1 MASNVNPTVR
11 RRRLGQELRRL
22 RELKG
27 MTAEEVAE
35 RLLVSQSKISR
46 LENGRRSISQRDVR
60 DLCGVYEVEDHR
72 IVDSLMQMA
81 KDSRQ
86 QGWWHAFGDIPYS
99 VYIGLETDAASLRV
113 YDPQVVPGLL
123 QTPQYAE
130 ALIAGALP
138 ETVPADVEKR
148 VNVRLRRQER
158 VKATENPLR
167 LWVVIDEA
175 ALRRTIGGKQLMID
189 QLESLIDQSRLPHV
203 TVQVLPFSMGAHPG
217 INGQY
222 AILEFP
228 DASDSSVVYIE
239 GVTSDL
245 YLEKANDVQKYSVM
259 YEHSAGAGP
268 ECGPDP
274 GIHHRDRQGVRRWNG
289 LLSAGI
295 GRLGAEAR
303 HGTPRAH
310 RGGRPSRN
318 MPSGRVNGRPAARR
332 LRVASITPT
341 ENAGRERPT
350 RENRSEHGNSSGR
363 HGHLDQVLVLHR
375 KRRMR

>member
-1 MASNVNPTVR
+1 VASSVNPTVR

-86 QGWWHAFGDIPYS
+86 QGWWHSFGDIPYS

-123 QTPQYAE
+123 QTRQYAE

-138 ETVPADVEKR
+138 ETAQADVEKR
-148 VNVRLRRQER
+148 VQVRVRRQER
-158 VKATENPLR
+158 ISAPENPLR
-167 LWVVIDEA
+167 LWTVMDES
-175 ALRRTIGGKQLMID
+175 ALRRVVGNRSLMRD
-189 QLESLIDQSRLPHV
+189 QLEHLVEQSQLPHV
-203 TVQVLPFSMGAHPG
+203 TVQVIPFDMGAHPG
-217 INGQY
+217 LNGQY

-228 DASDSSVVYIE
+228 DAADSSVVYIE

-259 YEHSAGAGP
+259 YEHLRAQALNVDQS
-268 ECGPDP
+268 
-274 GIHHRDRQGVRRWNG
+274 RQFI
-289 LLSAGI
+289 ADI
-295 GRLGAEAR
+295 AKEYAR
-303 HGTPRAH
+303 
-310 RGGRPSRN
+310 
-318 MPSGRVNGRPAARR
+318 
-332 LRVASITPT
+332 
-341 ENAGRERPT
+341 
-350 RENRSEHGNSSGR
+350 
-363 HGHLDQVLVLHR
+363 
-375 KRRMR
+375 

>member
-113 YDPQVVPGLL
+113 YEPQVVPGLL
-123 QTPQYAE
+123 QTRQYAE
-130 ALIAGALP
+130 ALITGALP
-138 ETVPADVEKR
+138 ESSSADIEKR
-148 VNVRLRRQER
+148 VNVRARRQER
-158 VKATENPLR
+158 IRDAETPLR
-167 LWVVIDEA
+167 LWAVIDES
-175 ALRRTIGGKQLMID
+175 ALRRVVGDRQLMIE
-189 QLESLIDQSRLPHV
+189 QLEHLVEQSHLPHV
-203 TVQVLPFSMGAHPG
+203 TVQVLPFDMGAHPG
-217 INGQY
+217 ISGHY

-245 YLEKANDVQKYSVM
+245 YLEKANDVQRYSVM
-259 YEHSAGAGP
+259 YEHLRAQALNV
-268 ECGPDP
+268 EQT
-274 GIHHRDRQGVRRWNG
+274 RQF
-289 LLSAGI
+289 I
-295 GRLGAEAR
+295 GDVIKDYTDA
-303 HGTPRAH
+303 
-310 RGGRPSRN
+310 
-318 MPSGRVNGRPAARR
+318 
-332 LRVASITPT
+332 
-341 ENAGRERPT
+341 T
-350 RENRSEHGNSSGR
+350 R
-363 HGHLDQVLVLHR
+363 
-375 KRRMR
+375 

>member
-86 QGWWHAFGDIPYS
+86 QGWWHSFGDIPYS

-123 QTPQYAE
+123 QTRAYAE
-130 ALIAGALP
+130 TLITGALP
-138 ETVPADVEKR
+138 ETTPTDIDKR
-148 VNVRLRRQER
+148 VQVRVRRQER
-158 VKATENPLR
+158 IAAPDNPLR
-167 LWVVIDEA
+167 LWTVLDES
-175 ALRRTIGGKQLMID
+175 ALRRVVGSRTVMRE
-189 QLESLIDQSRLPHV
+189 QLEHLVEQSQLPHV
-203 TVQVLPFSMGAHPG
+203 TVQVIPFDMGAHPG
-217 INGQY
+217 LNGQY

-228 DASDSSVVYIE
+228 DAADSSVVYIE

-259 YEHSAGAGP
+259 YEHLRAQALNVEQS
-268 ECGPDP
+268 
-274 GIHHRDRQGVRRWNG
+274 RQFIAKIAQEYALQEPV
-289 LLSAGI
+289 
-295 GRLGAEAR
+295 
-303 HGTPRAH
+303 
-310 RGGRPSRN
+310 
-318 MPSGRVNGRPAARR
+318 
-332 LRVASITPT
+332 
-341 ENAGRERPT
+341 
-350 RENRSEHGNSSGR
+350 
-363 HGHLDQVLVLHR
+363 
-375 KRRMR
+375 

>member
-72 IVDSLMQMA
+72 VVDSLMQMA

-86 QGWWHAFGDIPYS
+86 QGWWHSFGDIPYS

-123 QTPQYAE
+123 QTRAYAE
-130 ALIAGALP
+130 ALITGALP
-138 ETVPADVEKR
+138 ETPPTDIEKR
-148 VNVRLRRQER
+148 VQVRMRRQER
-158 VKATENPLR
+158 ISAPENPLR
-167 LWVVIDEA
+167 LWTVLDES
-175 ALRRTIGGKQLMID
+175 ALRRVVGSRHLMRD
-189 QLESLIDQSRLPHV
+189 QLEHLVEQSQVPHV
-203 TVQVLPFSMGAHPG
+203 TVQVIPFEMGAHPG
-217 INGQY
+217 LNGQY

-228 DASDSSVVYIE
+228 DAADSSVVYIE

-245 YLEKANDVQKYSVM
+245 YLEKANDVQQYSVM
-259 YEHSAGAGP
+259 YEHLRAQALNVEQS
-268 ECGPDP
+268 
-274 GIHHRDRQGVRRWNG
+274 RQ
-289 LLSAGI
+289 LIADI
-295 GRLGAEAR
+295 AKDYAR
-303 HGTPRAH
+303 
-310 RGGRPSRN
+310 
-318 MPSGRVNGRPAARR
+318 
-332 LRVASITPT
+332 
-341 ENAGRERPT
+341 
-350 RENRSEHGNSSGR
+350 
-363 HGHLDQVLVLHR
+363 
-375 KRRMR
+375 

>member
-1 MASNVNPTVR
+1 MPSNVNPTVR

-99 VYIGLETDAASLRV
+99 VYIGLETDAESLRV
-113 YDPQVVPGLL
+113 YEPQMIPGLL
-123 QTPQYAE
+123 QTRAYAE
-130 ALIAGALP
+130 ALISGALP
-138 ETVPADVEKR
+138 EAPPSDIEKR
-148 VNVRLRRQER
+148 VNVRSRRQDR
-158 VKATENPLR
+158 VNSPDNPLR
-167 LWVVIDEA
+167 LWAVIDES
-175 ALRRTIGGKQLMID
+175 ALRRVVGDKQVMLD
-189 QLESLIDQSRLPHV
+189 QLEHLVEQSHLPHV
-203 TVQVLPFSMGAHPG
+203 TVQVLPFDMGAHPG

-228 DASDSSVVYIE
+228 DAADSSVVYIE

-245 YLEKANDVQKYSVM
+245 YLEKANDVQRYSVM
-259 YEHSAGAGP
+259 YEH
-268 ECGPDP
+268 
-274 GIHHRDRQGVRRWNG
+274 
-289 LLSAGI
+289 L
-295 GRLGAEAR
+295 
-303 HGTPRAH
+303 RAQAL
-310 RGGRPSRN
+310 N
-318 MPSGRVNGRPAARR
+318 V
-332 LRVASITPT
+332 
-341 ENAGRERPT
+341 EQT
-350 RENRSEHGNSSGR
+350 REFISKIAKSYTS
-363 HGHLDQVLVLHR
+363 
-375 KRRMR
+375 

>member
-1 MASNVNPTVR
+1 MASSVNPTVR

-86 QGWWHAFGDIPYS
+86 QGWWHSFGDIPYS

-123 QTPQYAE
+123 QTRQYAE

-138 ETVPADVEKR
+138 ETAPVDIDKR
-148 VNVRLRRQER
+148 VQVRMKRQER
-158 VKATENPLR
+158 ISAPDNPLR
-167 LWVVIDEA
+167 LWTVLDES
-175 ALRRTIGGKQLMID
+175 ALRRAVGNRSLMRE
-189 QLESLIDQSRLPHV
+189 QLEHLVEQSQLPHV
-203 TVQVLPFSMGAHPG
+203 TVQVIPFDMGAHPG
-217 INGQY
+217 LNGQY

-228 DASDSSVVYIE
+228 DAADSSVVYIE

-259 YEHSAGAGP
+259 YEHLRAQALNVEQS
-268 ECGPDP
+268 
-274 GIHHRDRQGVRRWNG
+274 RQFI
-289 LLSAGI
+289 ADI
-295 GRLGAEAR
+295 AKEYAR
-303 HGTPRAH
+303 
-310 RGGRPSRN
+310 
-318 MPSGRVNGRPAARR
+318 
-332 LRVASITPT
+332 
-341 ENAGRERPT
+341 
-350 RENRSEHGNSSGR
+350 
-363 HGHLDQVLVLHR
+363 
-375 KRRMR
+375 

>member
-22 RELKG
+22 REQKG

-86 QGWWHAFGDIPYS
+86 QGWWHSFGDIPYS

-123 QTPQYAE
+123 QTRPYAE

-138 ETVPADVEKR
+138 ETAPTDIDKR
-148 VNVRLRRQER
+148 VQVRMRRQER
-158 VKATENPLR
+158 ISSPSNPLR
-167 LWVVIDEA
+167 LWTVLDEA
-175 ALRRTIGGKQLMID
+175 ALRRVVGSRNVMRD
-189 QLESLIDQSRLPHV
+189 QLEHLVEQSQLPHV
-203 TVQVLPFSMGAHPG
+203 TVQVIPFDMGAHPG
-217 INGQY
+217 LNGQY

-228 DASDSSVVYIE
+228 DAADSSVVYIE

-245 YLEKANDVQKYSVM
+245 YLEKANDVHKYSVM
-259 YEHSAGAGP
+259 YEHLRAQALNVEQSRHFIADIAK
-268 ECGPDP
+268 DY
-274 GIHHRDRQGVRRWNG
+274 
-289 LLSAGI
+289 
-295 GRLGAEAR
+295 AR
-303 HGTPRAH
+303 
-310 RGGRPSRN
+310 
-318 MPSGRVNGRPAARR
+318 
-332 LRVASITPT
+332 
-341 ENAGRERPT
+341 
-350 RENRSEHGNSSGR
+350 
-363 HGHLDQVLVLHR
+363 
-375 KRRMR
+375 

>member
-22 RELKG
+22 LELKG

-60 DLCGVYEVEDHR
+60 DLCGVYEVEDQR
-72 IVDSLMQMA
+72 VVDSLMQMA

-86 QGWWHAFGDIPYS
+86 QGWWHAFGDVPYS

-123 QTPQYAE
+123 QTRPYAE

-138 ETVPADVEKR
+138 ETTPADIDKR
-148 VNVRLRRQER
+148 VQVRLRRQER
-158 VKATENPLR
+158 ISAPESPLR
-167 LWVVIDEA
+167 LWTVLDES
-175 ALRRTIGGKQLMID
+175 ALRRVVGNRSLMRE
-189 QLESLIDQSRLPHV
+189 QLEHLVEQSQLPHV
-203 TVQVLPFSMGAHPG
+203 TVQVIPFDMGAHPG
-217 INGQY
+217 LNGQY

-245 YLEKANDVQKYSVM
+245 YLEKPADVQKYSVM
-259 YEHSAGAGP
+259 YEHLRAQALNVEQS
-268 ECGPDP
+268 
-274 GIHHRDRQGVRRWNG
+274 RQ
-289 LLSAGI
+289 LIADIAKDYAQL
-295 GRLGAEAR
+295 
-303 HGTPRAH
+303 
-310 RGGRPSRN
+310 RP
-318 MPSGRVNGRPAARR
+318 
-332 LRVASITPT
+332 
-341 ENAGRERPT
+341 
-350 RENRSEHGNSSGR
+350 H
-363 HGHLDQVLVLHR
+363 
-375 KRRMR
+375 

>member
-86 QGWWHAFGDIPYS
+86 QGWWHSFGDIPYS

-123 QTPQYAE
+123 QTRGYAE
-130 ALIAGALP
+130 SLINGALP
-138 ETVPADVEKR
+138 ETTPSDIDKR
-148 VNVRLRRQER
+148 VQVRMRRQER
-158 VKATENPLR
+158 IQAPDNPLR
-167 LWVVIDEA
+167 LWTVLDEA
-175 ALRRTIGGKQLMID
+175 ALRRTVGGRGIMRE
-189 QLESLIDQSRLPHV
+189 QLEHLVEQSQRPHV
-203 TVQVLPFSMGAHPG
+203 TVQVIPFEMGAHPG
-217 INGQY
+217 LNGQY

-228 DASDSSVVYIE
+228 DAADSSVVYIE

-259 YEHSAGAGP
+259 YEHLRAQALNVEQS
-268 ECGPDP
+268 
-274 GIHHRDRQGVRRWNG
+274 RQFI
-289 LLSAGI
+289 SEIAK
-295 GRLGAEAR
+295 EYAR
-303 HGTPRAH
+303 
-310 RGGRPSRN
+310 
-318 MPSGRVNGRPAARR
+318 
-332 LRVASITPT
+332 
-341 ENAGRERPT
+341 
-350 RENRSEHGNSSGR
+350 
-363 HGHLDQVLVLHR
+363 
-375 KRRMR
+375 

>member
-1 MASNVNPTVR
+1 MASSVNPTVR

-86 QGWWHAFGDIPYS
+86 QGWWHSFGDIPYS

-123 QTPQYAE
+123 QTRAYAE
-130 ALIAGALP
+130 ALIDGALP
-138 ETVPADVEKR
+138 ETTPTDVEKR
-148 VNVRLRRQER
+148 VQVRLRRQDR
-158 VKATENPLR
+158 ISTPDNPLR
-167 LWVVIDEA
+167 LWTVLDEA
-175 ALRRTIGGKQLMID
+175 ALRRVVGSRALMKE
-189 QLESLIDQSRLPHV
+189 QLEYLVEMSQLPHV
-203 TVQVLPFSMGAHPG
+203 TVQVIPFDMGAHPG
-217 INGQY
+217 LNGQY

-259 YEHSAGAGP
+259 YEHLRAQALNV
-268 ECGPDP
+268 DQT
-274 GIHHRDRQGVRRWNG
+274 RQFI
-289 LLSAGI
+289 AKI
-295 GRLGAEAR
+295 AEEY
-303 HGTPRAH
+303 AH
-310 RGGRPSRN
+310 
-318 MPSGRVNGRPAARR
+318 
-332 LRVASITPT
+332 
-341 ENAGRERPT
+341 
-350 RENRSEHGNSSGR
+350 
-363 HGHLDQVLVLHR
+363 
-375 KRRMR
+375 

>member
-86 QGWWHAFGDIPYS
+86 QGWWHSFGDIPYS

-123 QTPQYAE
+123 QTRAYAE
-130 ALIAGALP
+130 ALITGALP
-138 ETVPADVEKR
+138 ETTTTDIEKR
-148 VNVRLRRQER
+148 VQVRMRRQER
-158 VKATENPLR
+158 IAAPENPLR
-167 LWVVIDEA
+167 LWTVLDES
-175 ALRRTIGGKQLMID
+175 ALRRVVGSRQLMHD
-189 QLESLIDQSRLPHV
+189 QLEHLLEQSQLPHV
-203 TVQVLPFSMGAHPG
+203 TVQVIPFDLGAHPG
-217 INGQY
+217 LNGQY

-228 DASDSSVVYIE
+228 DAADSSVVYIE

-245 YLEKANDVQKYSVM
+245 YLEKANDVQQYSVM
-259 YEHSAGAGP
+259 YEHLRAQALNVEQS
-268 ECGPDP
+268 
-274 GIHHRDRQGVRRWNG
+274 RQ
-289 LLSAGI
+289 LIAGI
-295 GRLGAEAR
+295 AKDYAR
-303 HGTPRAH
+303 
-310 RGGRPSRN
+310 
-318 MPSGRVNGRPAARR
+318 
-332 LRVASITPT
+332 
-341 ENAGRERPT
+341 
-350 RENRSEHGNSSGR
+350 
-363 HGHLDQVLVLHR
+363 
-375 KRRMR
+375 

>member
-86 QGWWHAFGDIPYS
+86 QGWWHSFGDIPYS

-123 QTPQYAE
+123 QTRQYAE

-138 ETVPADVEKR
+138 ETAAADVDKR
-148 VNVRLRRQER
+148 VQVRLRRQER
-158 VKATENPLR
+158 ITAPDNPLR
-167 LWVVIDEA
+167 LWTVMDEA
-175 ALRRTIGGKQLMID
+175 ALRRVVGNKSLMRD
-189 QLESLIDQSRLPHV
+189 QLEHLVEQSQLPHV
-203 TVQVLPFSMGAHPG
+203 TVQVIPFEMGAHPG
-217 INGQY
+217 VNGQY

-228 DASDSSVVYIE
+228 DAADSSVVYIE

-259 YEHSAGAGP
+259 YEHLRAQALNP
-268 ECGPDP
+268 EQS
-274 GIHHRDRQGVRRWNG
+274 RQFI
-289 LLSAGI
+289 ADI
-295 GRLGAEAR
+295 AKEYAR
-303 HGTPRAH
+303 
-310 RGGRPSRN
+310 
-318 MPSGRVNGRPAARR
+318 
-332 LRVASITPT
+332 
-341 ENAGRERPT
+341 
-350 RENRSEHGNSSGR
+350 
-363 HGHLDQVLVLHR
+363 
-375 KRRMR
+375 

>member
-86 QGWWHAFGDIPYS
+86 QGWWHSFGDIPYS
-99 VYIGLETDAASLRV
+99 VYIGLETDAASLRI

-123 QTPQYAE
+123 QTRQYAE

-138 ETVPADVEKR
+138 ETAPADIEKR
-148 VNVRLRRQER
+148 VQVRMRRQER
-158 VKATENPLR
+158 ISAAENPLR
-167 LWVVIDEA
+167 LWTVLDEA
-175 ALRRTIGGKQLMID
+175 ALRRVVGSPALMRE
-189 QLESLIDQSRLPHV
+189 QLEHLVEQTRLPHV
-203 TVQVLPFSMGAHPG
+203 TVQVIPFEMGAHPG
-217 INGQY
+217 LNGQY

-228 DASDSSVVYIE
+228 DTADSSVVYIE

-259 YEHSAGAGP
+259 YEHLRAQALNVEQS
-268 ECGPDP
+268 
-274 GIHHRDRQGVRRWNG
+274 RQFI
-289 LLSAGI
+289 ADI
-295 GRLGAEAR
+295 AKEHAR
-303 HGTPRAH
+303 
-310 RGGRPSRN
+310 
-318 MPSGRVNGRPAARR
+318 
-332 LRVASITPT
+332 
-341 ENAGRERPT
+341 
-350 RENRSEHGNSSGR
+350 
-363 HGHLDQVLVLHR
+363 
-375 KRRMR
+375 

>member
-60 DLCGVYEVEDHR
+60 DLCGVYEVEDVR

-86 QGWWHAFGDIPYS
+86 QGWWHSFGDIPYS

-123 QTPQYAE
+123 QTRQYAE

-138 ETVPADVEKR
+138 ETAPADIEKR
-148 VNVRLRRQER
+148 VQVRMRRQER
-158 VKATENPLR
+158 ISTPENPLR
-167 LWVVIDEA
+167 LWTVLDEA
-175 ALRRTIGGKQLMID
+175 ALKRVVGNKSLMRD
-189 QLESLIDQSRLPHV
+189 QLEHLVEQSQLPHV
-203 TVQVLPFSMGAHPG
+203 TVQVIPFDMGAHPG
-217 INGQY
+217 LNGQY

-228 DASDSSVVYIE
+228 DAADSSVVYIE

-259 YEHSAGAGP
+259 YEHLRAQALNVDQS
-268 ECGPDP
+268 
-274 GIHHRDRQGVRRWNG
+274 RQFI
-289 LLSAGI
+289 ADI
-295 GRLGAEAR
+295 AKEYAR
-303 HGTPRAH
+303 
-310 RGGRPSRN
+310 
-318 MPSGRVNGRPAARR
+318 
-332 LRVASITPT
+332 
-341 ENAGRERPT
+341 
-350 RENRSEHGNSSGR
+350 
-363 HGHLDQVLVLHR
+363 
-375 KRRMR
+375 